1 MGFRS
6 VLNSLK
12 SLPSAS
18 AARRK
23 QRRPL
28 ASRLHVEV
36 LEDRTLLSVTLVQ
49 DINPAGAGSNPGP
62 LTAVGD
68 RVFFAADV
76 PATGRELYVSDG
88 PPEGTALVKDIRPG
102 SGGSMTT
109 SSDPQLTNVNGTLF
123 FVANDGVHGSELWK
137 SDGTE
142 AGTVLV
148 KDINPDSASSS
159 P

>member
-12 SLPSAS
+12 SPPSAS

-28 ASRLHVEV
+28 ASRLHVEA
-36 LEDRTLLSVTLVQ
+36 LEDRTLLSATLLQ
-49 DINPAGAGSNPGP
+49 DINPAGVGSNPYP

-68 RVFFAADV
+68 RLFFTADV

-88 PPEGTALVKDIRPG
+88 TPEGTALVKDINPG
-102 SGGSMTT
+102 AAASNPSYLTAIGTT
-109 SSDPQLTNVNGTLF
+109 V
-123 FVANDGVHGSELWK
+123 
-137 SDGTE
+137 
-142 AGTVLV
+142 
-148 KDINPDSASSS
+148 
-159 P
+159 